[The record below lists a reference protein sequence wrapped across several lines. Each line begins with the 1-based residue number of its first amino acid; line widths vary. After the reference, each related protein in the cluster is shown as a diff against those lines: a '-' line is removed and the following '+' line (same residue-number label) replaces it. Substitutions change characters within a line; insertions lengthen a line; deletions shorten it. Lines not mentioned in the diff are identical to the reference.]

1 MEEMRFVIA
10 DDHEIVREGLRSLI
24 EKQPGWKVV
33 GEATNGREAV
43 EKTKQLNPDVTVL
56 DLQMPQ
62 LDGIE
67 ATRQIRESGAQ
78 TKVLILTM
86 HDSGAM
92 IRRVIDA
99 GARGYIWKTDSA
111 REFVMAVKALRHDKI
126 FLSEKILGEF
136 LNGSVGDGRGL
147 GDGT

>member
-1 MEEMRFVIA
+1 MDELRFVIA

-33 GEATNGREAV
+33 GEAGNGREAV
-43 EKTKQLNPDVTVL
+43 EKTKELNPDITVL
-56 DLQMPQ
+56 DIQMPL

-67 ATRQIRESGAQ
+67 ATRQIRESGAK

-111 REFVMAVKALRHDKI
+111 REFVAGVKALRHDKM

-136 LNGSVGDGRGL
+136 LNGRVADGK
-147 GDGT
+147 

>member
-1 MEEMRFVIA
+1 MEEVRFVIA

-43 EKTKQLNPDVTVL
+43 EKTKELNPDIAVL
-56 DLQMPQ
+56 DIQMPL
-62 LDGIE
+62 LDGVE
-67 ATRQIRESGAQ
+67 ATRQIRANGGQ

-86 HDSGAM
+86 HESGAM

-99 GARGYIWKTDSA
+99 GARGYIWKADSG
-111 REFVMAVKALRHDKI
+111 REFVAGVKALRHDKM
-126 FLSEKILGEF
+126 FLSERILGEF
-136 LNGSVGDGRGL
+136 LNGGVGDEK
-147 GDGT
+147 

>member
-1 MEEMRFVIA
+1 MEEVRFVIA

-43 EKTKQLNPDVTVL
+43 EKTKELNPDIAVL
-56 DLQMPQ
+56 DIQMPL
-62 LDGIE
+62 LDGVE
-67 ATRQIRESGAQ
+67 ATRQIRANGGQ

-86 HDSGAM
+86 HESGAM

-99 GARGYIWKTDSA
+99 GARGYIWKADSG
-111 REFVMAVKALRHDKI
+111 REFVAGVKALRHDKM
-126 FLSEKILGEF
+126 FLSERILGEF
-136 LNGSVGDGRGL
+136 LNGGVGDER
-147 GDGT
+147 